1 MFNLLKR
8 KVNKKAQKQ
17 IETQIND
24 LQLYLENNYKD
35 LAIEARQEAI
45 MLIEG
50 CYERGE
56 LDNKSYTKYKS
67 ILSEYSKKMENYNHQ
82 QFYSSSSH

>member
-17 IETQIND
+17 IETQIKD

-45 MLIEG
+45 ILIEG

-67 ILSEYSKKMENYNHQ
+67 ILCEYSKKMENYNHQ